1 MNIRLILLIIVLPI
15 FGFSQNH
22 EAFRGKL
29 VYSVQMADTALRNLY
44 PATQMVVYTN
54 DTITRIENQTEQLGK
69 QVTIKHMG
77 LNKSYLLIETEHQ
90 NFAIQTDL
98 NDMTKKESKYT
109 FKKKL
114 FKRKIADIKANR
126 LIVSHPDMKVEREYL
141 YLKKHS
147 PKYIN
152 TFEEF
157 PGLPVHYYI
166 ITMDGVYEYTLKSI
180 EYFLPERDLFGIPSD
195 FKKVTLDEF
204 MEYILQEQGGQA
216 E

>member
-1 MNIRLILLIIVLPI
+1 MNIRLILLFILLPI
-15 FGFSQNH
+15 FGFSQKH
-22 EAFRGKL
+22 KPFTGKL

-98 NDMTKKESKYT
+98 NEMTKKESKYT

-114 FKRKIADIKANR
+114 FKRKIADVKANR

-141 YLKKHS
+141 YLKKYS

-204 MEYILQEQGGQA
+204 MEYILKEQGGQA

>member
-1 MNIRLILLIIVLPI
+1 
-15 FGFSQNH
+15 
-22 EAFRGKL
+22 
-29 VYSVQMADTALRNLY
+29 MA
-44 PATQMVVYTN
+44 
-54 DTITRIENQTEQLGK
+54 
-69 QVTIKHMG
+69 
-77 LNKSYLLIETEHQ
+77 
-90 NFAIQTDL
+90 
-98 NDMTKKESKYT
+98 KKESKYS

-114 FKRKIADIKANR
+114 FKRKIADEKANR

-141 YLKKHS
+141 YLKKYS

-166 ITMDGVYEYTLKSI
+166 ITMDGIYEYTLKSI
-180 EYFLPERDLFGIPSD
+180 EYYLPPRDLFGIPSD

-204 MEYILQEQGGQA
+204 MEYILKEQGGQA

>member
-1 MNIRLILLIIVLPI
+1 MIFRHILFLLFIPV
-15 FGFSQNH
+15 FSIGQKH
-22 EAFRGKL
+22 EPFTGKL
-29 VYSVQMADTALRNLY
+29 VYSVQMADTALQSLY

-54 DTITRIENQTEQLGK
+54 DTITRIENETDQLGK
-69 QVTIKHMG
+69 QVTIKHLT
-77 LNKSYLLIETEHQ
+77 LNKSYLLIETPDQ

-98 NDMTKKESKYT
+98 NEMGKKESKYT
-109 FKKKL
+109 FKKKF
-114 FKRKIADIKANR
+114 FKRKIAGLRANKL
-126 LIVSHPDMKVEREYL
+126 LISHPDMKIDREYL
-141 YLKKHS
+141 YFKKFS

-166 ITMDGVYEYTLKSI
+166 ITMDGIYEYTLKSI
-180 EYFLPERDLFGIPSD
+180 EFYLPPKDLFGIPSD

-204 MEYILQEQGGQA
+204 MEYILQQSGGQS

>member
-1 MNIRLILLIIVLPI
+1 MNIRLILLIIVLPF

-22 EAFRGKL
+22 EPFRGKL

-69 QVTIKHMG
+69 QVTIKHMV

>member
-1 MNIRLILLIIVLPI
+1 M
-15 FGFSQNH
+15 
-22 EAFRGKL
+22 
-29 VYSVQMADTALRNLY
+29 RNLY

-54 DTITRIENQTEQLGK
+54 DTITRIENETEQLGK

-98 NDMTKKESKYT
+98 NEMAKKESKYS

-114 FKRKIADIKANR
+114 FKRKIADTKANR
-126 LIVSHPDMKVEREYL
+126 LIVSHPDMKFEREYL
-141 YLKKHS
+141 YLKKFS

-180 EYFLPERDLFGIPSD
+180 EHYLPSRDLFGIPSD

-204 MEYILQEQGGQA
+204 MEYILKEQGGQA

>member
-22 EAFRGKL
+22 EPFRGKL

>member
-1 MNIRLILLIIVLPI
+1 MHFRLLLFSLILTS
-15 FGFSQNH
+15 FSISQKH
-22 EAFRGKL
+22 VPFTGKL
-29 VYSVQMADTALRNLY
+29 VYSVQMADTALQSLY

-69 QVTIKHMG
+69 QVTIKHMS
-77 LNKSYLLIETEHQ
+77 LNKSYLLIETPDQ

-98 NDMTKKESKYT
+98 NEMAKKESKYS
-109 FKKKL
+109 FRKKC
-114 FKRKIADIKANR
+114 FKRKIAGTKANR

-152 TFEEF
+152 TFEDF

-180 EYFLPERDLFGIPSD
+180 EYFLPSRDLFGIPSD
-195 FKKVTLDEF
+195 FKKVSLDEF
-204 MEYILQEQGGQA
+204 MEYILKQQGGQA

>member
-1 MNIRLILLIIVLPI
+1 MNIRLILLFILLPI
-15 FGFSQNH
+15 FGFSQKR
-22 EAFRGKL
+22 EPFTGKL

-44 PATQMVVYTN
+44 PATQMVVFTN

-109 FKKKL
+109 FRKKL
-114 FKRKIADIKANR
+114 FKRKIANIKANR
-126 LIVSHPDMKVEREYL
+126 LTVSHPDMKVEREYL

>member
-1 MNIRLILLIIVLPI
+1 MNIRLILLFILLPI
-15 FGFSQNH
+15 FGFSQKH
-22 EAFRGKL
+22 KTFTGKL

-98 NDMTKKESKYT
+98 NEMTKKESKYS

-114 FKRKIADIKANR
+114 FKRKIADVKANR

-141 YLKKHS
+141 YLKKYS

-204 MEYILQEQGGQA
+204 MEYILKEQGGQA